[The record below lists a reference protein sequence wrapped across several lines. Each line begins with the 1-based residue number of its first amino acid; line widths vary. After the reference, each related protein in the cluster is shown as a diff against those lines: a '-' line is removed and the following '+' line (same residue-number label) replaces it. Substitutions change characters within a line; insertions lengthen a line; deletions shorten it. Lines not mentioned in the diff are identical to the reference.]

1 MIIQLQNI
9 IKVTISVLKIN
20 YVIREIYKHYN
31 GGNKIMKID
40 KEKMLSKVNN
50 ITKEKKYNIKYNN
63 KIKRLGY

>member
-1 MIIQLQNI
+1 
-9 IKVTISVLKIN
+9 
-20 YVIREIYKHYN
+20 
-31 GGNKIMKID
+31 MKID